1 MTEARRPGQQSKS
14 GKIGVAVKA
23 RIGIA
28 DTGREVEVEV
38 EDRTGFMERLEAA
51 HRRDEP
57 ILWFTDAKGADL
69 GVPLRRIAYI
79 ELVDEPDRS
88 VGFSP

>member
-1 MTEARRPGQQSKS
+1 MGA
-14 GKIGVAVKA
+14 IVKA

-38 EDRTGFMERLEAA
+38 EDRTGFMERLEQA
-51 HRRDEP
+51 HRQDEP
-57 ILWFTDAKGADL
+57 ILWFTDLKGADL

-79 ELVDEPDRS
+79 EMVDERDRS
-88 VGFSP
+88 VGFSPPE

>member
-1 MTEARRPGQQSKS
+1 MTEARRPGRQARAE
-14 GKIGVAVKA
+14 KIGVAVKA

-38 EDRTGFMERLEAA
+38 EDRTGFMERLEQA
-51 HRRDEP
+51 HRQNEP
-57 ILWFTDAKGADL
+57 ILWFTDVNGADL